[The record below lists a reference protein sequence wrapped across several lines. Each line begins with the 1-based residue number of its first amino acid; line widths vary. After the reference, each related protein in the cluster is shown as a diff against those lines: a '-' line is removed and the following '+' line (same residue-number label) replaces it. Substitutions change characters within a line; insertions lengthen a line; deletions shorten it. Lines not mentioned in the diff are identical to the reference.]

1 MFTLH
6 KDPKMIA
13 RHLYKTLRAAARD
26 YPVVTVTGPRQ
37 SGKTTLV
44 RATFPRHRYASLE
57 DPDARAFATDD
68 PRGFL
73 DQFRGRVIL
82 DEVQRVPDLFSYIQ
96 GIVDRLDRPGQFV
109 LSGSQ
114 NFLLLHR
121 VSQSLAGRCAVLR
134 LLPFSRSELIGR
146 PVRDIANPP
155 ALRRA
160 GRAPIQTPAADLFET
175 LHIGGFP
182 RIHDKGLKPQSWLA
196 NYYQTY
202 LERDVRDLLN
212 VGDLEGFGR
221 FVRLCAGRSGQLLNV
236 SSLAADAGVSHTTAR
251 RWLSILEAS
260 FVIYLL
266 RPHHRNFNKR
276 LVKSPKLY
284 FVDTGLLC
292 YLLRVQDPADL
303 VAHAARG
310 AIFETWV
317 VSEALKSF
325 YNRGTEPD
333 MYFWRDS
340 AGHEVDL
347 LIDQGATQISI
358 EVKSGQTIASDFFAD
373 LDYWGQLAG
382 RQAGGAALVYGGD
395 ASYKRRGVSV
405 LSWLDW
411 A

>member
-1 MFTLH
+1 
-6 KDPKMIA
+6 MIA
-13 RHLYKTLRAAARD
+13 RHLAKILKAAARD

-57 DPDARAFATDD
+57 DPDTRAFATED

-73 DQFRGRVIL
+73 DQFRSRVIL

-96 GIVDRLDRPGQFV
+96 GIVDRVDRPGQFI

-134 LLPFSRSELIGR
+134 LLPLSRSELIGR
-146 PVRDIANPP
+146 PVRDVAKPSTV
-155 ALRRA
+155 RRPV
-160 GRAPIQTPAADLFET
+160 GAPTHATTADLFET
-175 LHIGGFP
+175 LFTGGFP
-182 RIHDKGLKPQSWLA
+182 RIHDKGIKPHSWLA

-212 VGDLEGFGR
+212 VGDLDGFGR
-221 FVRLCAGRSGQLLNV
+221 FVRLCAGRSGQLLNA
-236 SSLAADAGVSHTTAR
+236 SSLAADAGISHTTAR

-260 FVIYLL
+260 FVVYLL

-284 FVDTGLLC
+284 FVDTGLLS
-292 YLLRVQDPADL
+292 YLLRVQSPVDL
-303 VAHAARG
+303 ATHAARG

-317 VSEALKSF
+317 VSEALKNY
-325 YNRGTEPD
+325 YNRGAEPD
-333 MYFWRDS
+333 LYFWRDS

-347 LIDQGATQISI
+347 LIDMGAKQIPI
-358 EVKSGQTIASDFFAD
+358 EVKSGQTVASDFFTD
-373 LDYWGQLAG
+373 LDYWQDLAG
-382 RQAGGAALVYGGD
+382 QAAGGAVLVYGGE
-395 ASYKRRGVSV
+395 STFRRQGVSV
-405 LSWLDW
+405 VPWSDW
-411 A
+411 V

>member
-1 MFTLH
+1 
-6 KDPKMIA
+6 MIA
-13 RHLYKTLRAAARD
+13 RHLSKTLTAAARD

-44 RATFPRHRYASLE
+44 RAVFPRHRYASLE
-57 DPDARAFATDD
+57 DPDARAFATED

-96 GIVDRLDRPGQFV
+96 GIVDRGDRPGQFI

-134 LLPFSRSELIGR
+134 LLPFSRSELAGR
-146 PVRDIANPP
+146 PVRDLTKPP
-155 ALRRA
+155 PGRRSA
-160 GRAPIQTPAADLFET
+160 VAPTPTPTVDLFAALFT
-175 LHIGGFP
+175 GGFP

-221 FVRLCAGRSGQLLNV
+221 FVRLCAGRSGQLLNA
-236 SSLAADAGVSHTTAR
+236 SSLATDAGISHTTAR

-292 YLLRVQDPADL
+292 YLLRVQSPADL
-303 VAHAARG
+303 ITHAARG

-317 VSEALKSF
+317 VSEALKNF
-325 YNRGTEPD
+325 YNRGAEPD
-333 MYFWRDS
+333 LYFWRDS

-347 LIDQGATQISI
+347 LIDQGAKQIPI

-373 LDYWGQLAG
+373 LDYWRNLAG
-382 RQAGGAALVYGGD
+382 QAHGAAALLYGGD
-395 ASYKRRGVSV
+395 TSFKRQGVSV
-405 LSWLDW
+405 VSWADW